1 MKRILLT
8 NDDGL
13 ESPGLTTLANELL
26 RAGCYELRIVAPAYE
41 QSGVGHCI
49 TLHAPLYA
57 ERVALPNLFAD
68 APTYRVKGTPA
79 DCVKLAIT
87 NLFPE
92 FAPDLVI
99 SGINRGPN
107 VGINIFYSGT
117 VAGALEACIN
127 GIPAV
132 ALSLDVP
139 ASGIWHFAL
148 AAELS
153 LPFIDA
159 VVTNGLPAW
168 TVLNVNFPN
177 RSQTEIKGVRLTTPG
192 RSGFKEYYVEETP
205 VGTLRRFRLEGT
217 MLYRDQDTSVD
228 AVALN
233 ENWISASMLGLS
245 LHNEEAWRAVK
256 DWKIFSLGQE

>member
-13 ESPGLTTLANELL
+13 ESPGLITLANELL
-26 RAGCYELRIVAPAYE
+26 RTGYELRVAAPASE

-49 TLHAPLYA
+49 TLHTPLYA
-57 ERVALPNLFAD
+57 EQVALSNLVTNV
-68 APTYRVKGTPA
+68 PTYRVKGTPA

-87 NLFPE
+87 NLFPD

-107 VGINIFYSGT
+107 IGLNILYSGT

-127 GIPAV
+127 GIPAI
-132 ALSLDVP
+132 ALSLDVS
-139 ASGIWHFAL
+139 ANGIWHFAL
-148 AAELS
+148 AAKLS

-159 VVTNGLPAW
+159 IITNGLPAW
-168 TVLNVNFPN
+168 TILNVNLPN
-177 RSQTEIKGVRLTTPG
+177 RPQSEIKGARLTTPG
-192 RSGFKEYYVEETP
+192 RSGFKEYYVEEQP
-205 VGTLRRFRLEGT
+205 IGTQRCFRLEGA
-217 MLYRDQDTSVD
+217 MLYRDQDTYVD

-233 ENWISASMLGLS
+233 ENWISASVLGLS
-245 LHNEEAWRAVK
+245 LHHEEAWRAIK
-256 DWKIFSLGQE
+256 AWKLFS